1 MRSHELWGVSNNLIR
16 LWISSE
22 GPAEVEVGSEVPT
35 MAPLGDGGLSGASN
49 WLRKVKH
56 TH

>member
-1 MRSHELWGVSNNLIR
+1 MSHELWRVSNNLIR